1 VRKGPGERSPL
12 MVASLAQNL
21 PSSLE
26 RAYYKADAA
35 LRVRQ
40 AKVCSVLSLVLVPAC
55 VGLDYI
61 VYPNLVWRIFVAR
74 LLCDLAL
81 LPCFLA
87 LFTKWG
93 RRNVRMLGN
102 APPLIPAITICWMIY
117 ASEGVLSPYYAGLNI
132 VMAGVILLIPYN
144 LGEAIVICSIVL
156 LCYTLACILHRV
168 FPPSLRFQTV
178 SQAGASP
185 FINNIYFLLMTAVI
199 ALAACHYSSVR
210 RFQEFR
216 LRFELDVN
224 NRELASTLKKLQETE
239 VQLVQSE
246 KMNAL
251 GKLSAGLLHEINNP
265 LNYTFMALQVA
276 KQEAVEN
283 ESLCDT
289 LKDIGE
295 GMERIRTVIA
305 DLRGFAYPTDHLN
318 SQDFPLDESLT
329 TAVKLTAHELGSIRV
344 EREGL
349 NDVIATGATTQIV
362 QVFMN
367 LLINS
372 AHALKEKGKDAII
385 KVRCSTDGGRL
396 KLTVRD
402 NGTGV
407 SAANLP
413 KLLDPFFTTK
423 APGQGMGLGLSI
435 CHTIVQNHG
444 GSMHVSSEE
453 GQWTEVSFDLPQGA
467 ASKRSAA

>member
-1 VRKGPGERSPL
+1 
-12 MVASLAQNL
+12 MAASLAQL
-21 PSSLE
+21 QLSPLE
-26 RAYYKADAA
+26 EAYHKADAA

-40 AKVCSVLSLVLVPAC
+40 AKICSVLSLVLVPAC

-61 VYPNLVWRIFVAR
+61 VYPKLVWHIFAAR
-74 LLCDLAL
+74 MLCDLAL
-81 LPCFLA
+81 LPCFIA

-93 RRNVRMLGN
+93 CRHIALLGN
-102 APPLIPAITICWMIY
+102 APPLIPALAICWMIY

-144 LGEAIVICSIVL
+144 LGEAILICSVVL
-156 LCYTLACILHRV
+156 LCYTLACILHRYL
-168 FPPSLRFQTV
+168 PPSSDFHSV
-178 SQAGASP
+178 SQSGASP
-185 FINNIYFLLMTAVI
+185 YINNIYFLLMTAVI
-199 ALAACHYSSVR
+199 ALAACHYSSMR

-224 NRELASTLKKLQETE
+224 NRELATTLKKLQETE

-276 KQEAVEN
+276 QQEAAEN
-283 ESLCDT
+283 EGLRDT

-295 GMERIRTVIA
+295 GMGRIRTVIA
-305 DLRGFAYPTDHLN
+305 DLRAFAYPTDHQNGQEFALN
-318 SQDFPLDESLT
+318 DSLT
-329 TAVKLTAHELGSIRV
+329 TALRLTAHELGSIAVQRQ
-344 EREGL
+344 GDF
-349 NDVIATGATTQIV
+349 NAKATGASTQVV

-372 AHALKEKGKDAII
+372 AHAVKARGNAARID
-385 KVRCSTDGGRL
+385 VCWTSDGGRL
-396 KLTVRD
+396 KVSVRD
-402 NGTGV
+402 NGAGV
-407 SAANLP
+407 APENLP

-423 APGQGMGLGLSI
+423 APGEGMGLGLSI

-444 GSMHVSSEE
+444 GSMHVTSELGE
-453 GQWTEVSFDLPQGA
+453 WTEVSFDLQE
-467 ASKRSAA
+467 ASASLRSAA